1 MKLIIILKLFFKSLA
16 CKITFLRL
24 FNNGTFCKQAGFHL
38 SLHTMFENLLPRITS
53 GDFQALARAISLV
66 ENDAPGYFEWLKS
79 LPASEVK
86 IIGITGAPGSGK
98 STLVDGLINGFI
110 SEKKKVGVLCIDPSS
125 PFHRGA
131 ILGDR
136 IRMNDW
142 YTHPDVFIR
151 SLSSKGSLGGLNP
164 RTLSIAD
171 VMKVAGFDI
180 IIIETVGVGQ
190 NEVEIASLA
199 DATVVVMVPESGDS
213 MQTLKSGLLEVAD
226 IFVVNK
232 CDRPGADI
240 FIKNLL
246 STMGHGFKKNENN
259 IPVIKTNALIRE
271 GIPELLQE
279 IYKQLQVQKN
289 DGARTKLLAQRAWF
303 EIQQYRMQGIT
314 QELLEKEIEKFPT
327 ENFNL
332 YLFLEKYMQ

>member
-1 MKLIIILKLFFKSLA
+1 
-16 CKITFLRL
+16 
-24 FNNGTFCKQAGFHL
+24 
-38 SLHTMFENLLPRITS
+38 MFENLLPRITS

-66 ENDAPGYFEWLKS
+66 ENDAPGYFEWLKT
-79 LPASEVK
+79 LPASEVQ
-86 IIGITGAPGSGK
+86 IIGITGPPGSGK
-98 STLVDGLINGFI
+98 STLVDGMIDGFI
-110 SEKKKVGVLCIDPSS
+110 KQNKKVGILCIDPSS

-136 IRMNDW
+136 IRMNEW

-151 SLSSKGSLGGLNP
+151 SLASKGSLGGLNP
-164 RTLSIAD
+164 RTLAIAD

-199 DATVVVMVPESGDS
+199 DTTVVVMVPESGDS

-246 STMGHGFKKNENN
+246 STMARGFKKNENPV
-259 IPVIKTNALIRE
+259 PVIKTNALTRE
-271 GIPELLQE
+271 GVVELLQE
-279 IYKQLQVQKN
+279 VQKKLQAEKN
-289 DGARTKLLAQRAWF
+289 NVACTKLLAQRAWY

-314 QELLEKEIEKFPT
+314 KPMLEREIEKLPA

-332 YLFLEKYMQ
+332 YLFLEKYIQRSVE

>member
-1 MKLIIILKLFFKSLA
+1 
-16 CKITFLRL
+16 
-24 FNNGTFCKQAGFHL
+24 
-38 SLHTMFENLLPRITS
+38 MFENLLPRIIS

-66 ENDAPGYFEWLKS
+66 ENDAPGYFEWLKT

-86 IIGITGAPGSGK
+86 IIGITGPPGSGK
-98 STLVDGLINGFI
+98 STLVDGMIDGFI
-110 SEKKKVGVLCIDPSS
+110 KQNKKVGVLCIDPSS

-136 IRMNDW
+136 IRMNEW

-151 SLSSKGSLGGLNP
+151 SLASKGSLGGLNP
-164 RTLSIAD
+164 RTLAIAD

-199 DATVVVMVPESGDS
+199 DTTVVVMVPESGDS

-246 STMGHGFKKNENN
+246 STMTRGFKKNEN
-259 IPVIKTNALIRE
+259 PVPIIKTNALTRE
-271 GIPELLQE
+271 GINDLLNE
-279 IYKQLQVQKN
+279 IEKQFSNEKN
-289 DGARTKLLAQRAWF
+289 NLSRNKLLAQRAWY
-303 EIQQYRMQGIT
+303 EIQQFRMQGIT
-314 QELLEKEIEKFPT
+314 QEMLESEIEKLPA

-332 YLFLEKYMQ
+332 YFFLEKYIKRSVE

>member
-1 MKLIIILKLFFKSLA
+1 
-16 CKITFLRL
+16 
-24 FNNGTFCKQAGFHL
+24 
-38 SLHTMFENLLPRITS
+38 MFENLLPRITS

-66 ENDAPGYFEWLKS
+66 ENDAPGYFEWLKT

-86 IIGITGAPGSGK
+86 IIGITGPPGSGK
-98 STLVDGLINGFI
+98 STLVDGMIDGFI
-110 SEKKKVGVLCIDPSS
+110 KQQKKVGVLCIDPSS

-136 IRMNDW
+136 IRMNEW

-151 SLSSKGSLGGLNP
+151 SLASKGSLGGLNP
-164 RTLSIAD
+164 RTLTIAD

-199 DATVVVMVPESGDS
+199 DTTVVVMVPESGDS

-246 STMGHGFKKNENN
+246 STMGHGFKKNEN
-259 IPVIKTNALIRE
+259 PVPIIKTNALTRE
-271 GIPELLQE
+271 GITELLNE
-279 IYKQLQVQKN
+279 IVNQLSTGKN
-289 DGARTKLLAQRAWF
+289 KLSRHKLFAQRAWY

-314 QELLEKEIEKFPT
+314 QEMLENEIEKLPA

-332 YLFLEKYMQ
+332 YLFLEKYIQQSGE

>member
-1 MKLIIILKLFFKSLA
+1 MGYS
-16 CKITFLRL
+16 
-24 FNNGTFCKQAGFHL
+24 NNPGVCWQQTFHL
-38 SLHTMFENLLPRITS
+38 GLHTMFDNLLPRIIS
-53 GDFQALARAISLV
+53 GDFKALARAISLI
-66 ENDAPGYFEWLKS
+66 ENDAPGYFDWLKT
-79 LPASEVK
+79 LPPSDVK
-86 IIGITGAPGSGK
+86 IIGITGPPGSGK
-98 STLVDGLINGFI
+98 STLVDGMINGFI
-110 SEKKKVGVLCIDPSS
+110 SMQKKVGVICIDPSS

-136 IRMNDW
+136 IRMNEW
-142 YTHPDVFIR
+142 YTHPDIFIR

-164 RTLSIAD
+164 RTLAIAD
-171 VMKVAGFDI
+171 VMKAAGFDI

-199 DATVVVMVPESGDS
+199 DTTVVVLVPESGDS

-246 STMGHGFKKNENN
+246 STMGRGFKEKKN
-259 IPVIKTNALIRE
+259 IVPVIKTNALLRE
-271 GIPELLQE
+271 GIPELLRE
-279 IYKQLQVQKN
+279 IQKQMQAGILHPAHIQ
-289 DGARTKLLAQRAWF
+289 LMAQRAWY

-314 QELLEKEIEKFPT
+314 QEMLANEIEKLPP

-332 YLFLEKYMQ
+332 YIFLEKYIHQSGE